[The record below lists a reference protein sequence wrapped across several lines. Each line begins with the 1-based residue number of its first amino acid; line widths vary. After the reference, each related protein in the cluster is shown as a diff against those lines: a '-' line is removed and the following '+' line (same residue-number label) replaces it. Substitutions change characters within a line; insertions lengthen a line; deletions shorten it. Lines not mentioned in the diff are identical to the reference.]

1 MSQYYFVHRKSHVG
15 CLRFDP
21 GPPRLDTDR
30 QTGVRDESKD
40 CVSIWGRAVSMER
53 WLIKIH
59 KDPIVA

>member
-53 WLIKIH
+53 
-59 KDPIVA
+59 